1 MRSFV
6 RSLYL
11 PLVLGLAACSSS
23 DPADAIDPPRM
34 DIAGLTLG
42 QSTAFEENA
51 WLDLRVTNPNAF
63 AMGIERLDFDLVIN
77 ERYFASGVVDHDIAV
92 PAHGSVLVPI
102 VMTIGTQDPSVT
114 VRELGNQKPLP
125 YTLIGEADLRQVP
138 DQTLQFEYNG
148 EMEPSKV
155 AQDADKL
162 PARSRAPSPAR
173 PLSYAG

>member
-6 RSLYL
+6 RSLCL
-11 PLVLGLAACSSS
+11 PLALGLAACSTS
-23 DPADAIDPPRM
+23 DPADTIDPPRM

-42 QSTAFEENA
+42 QSTAFEERA

-63 AMGIERLDFDLVIN
+63 AVGIERLDFDLVIN
-77 ERYFASGVVDHDIAV
+77 ERYFASGVVDHDIAL
-92 PAHGSVLVPI
+92 PAHGEVLVPI
-102 VMTIGTQDPSVT
+102 VMTIGTEDPSVT
-114 VRELGNQKPLP
+114 VRELGNQRPLP
-125 YTLIGEADLRQVP
+125 YTLIGEADLRQTP

-155 AQDADKL
+155 AQGADGPPKTAT
-162 PARSRAPSPAR
+162 PKR

>member
-11 PLVLGLAACSSS
+11 PLMLGLAACSMF
-23 DPADAIDPPRM
+23 DDTEAVDPPRM

-51 WLDLRVTNPNAF
+51 WLELRVTNPNAF
-63 AMGIERLDFDLVIN
+63 EVGIERLDFDLVIN

-92 PAHGSVLVPI
+92 PANGEVTVPV

-114 VRELGNQKPLP
+114 VRELGKKRPLP
-125 YTLIGEADLRQVP
+125 YSLIGEADLKQLP
-138 DQTLQFEYNG
+138 DQTLEFLWNG
-148 EMEPSKV
+148 QMEPSEV
-155 AQDADKL
+155 AQGTNGPRTPTPK
-162 PARSRAPSPAR
+162 R